1 MTDKSCPEGGGNMPT
16 HQKPMS
22 DELAAMMADLGLER
36 VEVLARDDADIAAHR
51 PSAEPTQALASGPI
65 EPSNPLASA
74 YHDAIQ
80 QGAFDDDDSRAVRH
94 LDPLDGGNAH
104 RLNRSRHPRH
114 GNQRST
120 PVFARRIRRYDPFN
134 PGFRA
139 RPRPTTV
146 IRMPDGNQAVGSLGG
161 LIPPGGAVR
170 RWSYDRPGG
179 LAKHPF
185 QLSARTRS
193 PITVKKALSNGNH
206 AKTWVSAK
214 DTPSPS
220 KLPLTGIASMGDV
233 SKSQQTSRAPSSNV
247 VDTVTPQSIPKNL
260 TTTSPDLSENTQK
273 YQAEGNNTRN
283 AIEKNAWK
291 KTLYPSREIFF
302 EAECVK
308 MVGPP
313 IQSWVC
319 IYELSDKRACHLELH
334 TMGGSVI
341 YEDICQLPELKID
354 GQNVFSYHQNK
365 SGLDNAPC
373 TNILRFDSNSLAK
386 HFAEEVQRRT
396 SQFTE
401 SDELIHMGH
410 IDPPMQDGDISTDRS
425 EEAHAESDGSSTSS
439 RITSSKQVT
448 SDAIPSQLIRPPCQA
463 PEVESLIDIGG
474 DQLTEPYGPAPT
486 PGYGRYHEDLE
497 GLQYHFSA
505 KNTPTSYYANGSEE
519 VLGGNHEGM
528 CLRYSVICPDIA
540 SIDTVPAGEELSMES
555 LSILSRV
562 KSESYRDMI
571 LASKTLANVV
581 NDVMSAPEDSP
592 ASTFAAAQIA
602 SLHLAKD
609 QEFGALSKSE
619 KNRVIAVV
627 YRNIL
632 NGLSGKIT
640 WSSRELL
647 GFCPSQ
653 KAACPN
659 EVSEV
664 NAMNEK
670 WWEQRRKS
678 PSSPQPL
685 PYSPSMVQKN
695 SKQNAKF
702 LFGNRDQGDATLAS
716 TSGPREDDNT
726 QSAVLAS
733 GSPPNIPQVTSAS
746 QTLLSPQSSRE
757 LSGLRR
763 EEYVTSSYTVT
774 AQTPEGTS
782 SVPRVI
788 APESTQTTT
797 SLSSSNVS
805 SPKGLAASRWNSP
818 QVTPQVA
825 GHQQTGSNA
834 STRSTISRLAHGTQ
848 SL

>member
-1 MTDKSCPEGGGNMPT
+1 MTDKSCPGGGGNMPT
-16 HQKPMS
+16 HQQPMS
-22 DELAAMMADLGLER
+22 DELAAMIADLGLER
-36 VEVLARDDADIAAHR
+36 VEVLARDDADIATYR
-51 PSAEPTQALASGPI
+51 PSVKSTQALAPGPV

-146 IRMPDGNQAVGSLGG
+146 IKIPDGSQAVGSLGG

-170 RWSYDRPGG
+170 CWSYDRPGG

-185 QLSARTRS
+185 QLSARTKS

-206 AKTWVSAK
+206 SKTSVSAK

-220 KLPLTGIASMGDV
+220 KLPLTGIASTGDV
-233 SKSQQTSRAPSSNV
+233 AKSQQTPRASSSEV
-247 VDTVTPQSIPKNL
+247 VDTFTLQPIPKNP
-260 TTTSPDLSENTQK
+260 TTTSPDLNENTQI

-283 AIEKNAWK
+283 AVEKNAWK
-291 KTLYPSREIFF
+291 KTVCPSREIFF
-302 EAECVK
+302 EAECLK

-313 IQSWVC
+313 IPSRVC
-319 IYELSDKRACHLELH
+319 IYELSDKRVCRLELH

-341 YEDICQLPELKID
+341 HEDICQLSEPKID
-354 GQNVFSYHQNK
+354 GQSVFLYHQNK

-373 TNILRFDSNSLAK
+373 AIILRFDSKSLAK

-401 SDELIHMGH
+401 SDEPIHMGH

-425 EEAHAESDGSSTSS
+425 EEAHTESDGSSTSS
-439 RITSSKQVT
+439 RVTSSKQLI
-448 SDAIPSQLIRPPCQA
+448 SDAIPSQLIHPPCQA

-474 DQLTEPYGPAPT
+474 DQLTKPYSPAPT
-486 PGYGRYHEDLE
+486 PGYGSYHEDLD
-497 GLQYHFSA
+497 GLQYHFSTMS
-505 KNTPTSYYANGSEE
+505 TPTSYYTNGSQE

-528 CLRYSVICPDIA
+528 SLRYSIICPDIA
-540 SIDTVPAGEELSMES
+540 SINTVPAGEELSMES

-571 LASKTLANVV
+571 LSSKTLVNVV
-581 NDVMSAPEDSP
+581 NEVMSAPDDSP
-592 ASTFAAAQIA
+592 APTFAAAQIA
-602 SLHLAKD
+602 SLHLARD

-640 WSSRELL
+640 WSSKELL
-647 GFCPSQ
+647 GFRPSQ

-664 NAMNEK
+664 NAMNKK
-670 WWEQRRKS
+670 WWEQRGKT

-685 PYSPSMVQKN
+685 PYSSSMVQKN

-702 LFGNRDQGDATLAS
+702 LYGNRVQGDATLAS
-716 TSGPREDDNT
+716 TSGPREGDNT

-733 GSPPNIPQVTSAS
+733 GSPPNTPQVTSAS
-746 QTLLSPQSSRE
+746 QTLPSPQSSRE
-757 LSGLRR
+757 SSGLRR

-782 SVPRVI
+782 YVPRII

-797 SLSSSNVS
+797 SRSSSNVS
-805 SPKGLAASRWNSP
+805 CPKGLAASRWNSP

-825 GHQQTGSNA
+825 GHRQTGSNA
-834 STRSTISRLAHGTQ
+834 STRSTISRLAHGIA